1 MSLHYPSFLE
11 IVTCAG
17 GQYLGRMPTKYDENT
32 FIISCV
38 EDKSIIAKAVK
49 SGMEIQDKEILL
61 SGLLKQKLDFN
72 LHRLS
77 VWKIKDYVYV

>member
-1 MSLHYPSFLE
+1 
-11 IVTCAG
+11 
-17 GQYLGRMPTKYDENT
+17 MPTKYDENT